1 MNLSQLRAV
10 VAVADHRNFSEAAL
24 TLNLTQSTVS
34 HAIASLE
41 EELGVPLF
49 VRGRRGAMPTP
60 AGESIA
66 DYARQILQLLEF
78 IQKEAGLH
86 KSSQGGQIRIAA
98 FRSVAT
104 HVLPTAIAQFRERYP
119 NVAVTIVECPEHLD
133 AEDILR
139 QGRADLGFIYLPT
152 SEEFQAWEI
161 LQDEY
166 VVLFPPSMPL
176 PPERLTWEELS
187 HLPLIVPPEDQP
199 CEIELYKHFAIHAPT
214 LNIAQNIAHKINQD
228 STIVSMVRQ
237 GLGVG
242 VLPRLAAEPLPP
254 GIQVCSL
261 PVPFKRVIGVAMLSS
276 TLHVPAVYAFLDV
289 LKHLN
294 GSQSAQRL
302 PYTGTTAPLISLAA
316 AARKQ
321 RNGD

>member
-24 TLNLTQSTVS
+24 ALNLTQSTVS

-49 VRGRRGAMPTP
+49 ARGRRGATPTP
-60 AGESIA
+60 AGENIA
-66 DYARQILQLLEF
+66 DYARQILQLLES

-86 KSSQGGQIRIAA
+86 RSLQGGQVRIAA

-104 HVLPTAIAQFRERYP
+104 HVLPTAIAQFGQRYP
-119 NVAVTIVECPEHLD
+119 DVTVTIVECSEHLD
-133 AEDILR
+133 AEEMLR
-139 QGRADLGFIYLPT
+139 DGRADLGFIYLPN
-152 SEEFQAWEI
+152 SDEFQTWEI

-166 VVLFPPSMPL
+166 VVLL
-176 PPERLTWEELS
+176 PPTLQLPHYRLTWEELS
-187 HLPLIVPPEDQP
+187 QLPLIVPPEDQP
-199 CEIELYKHFAIHAPT
+199 CDIELYKHFTIYAPT
-214 LNIAQNIAHKINQD
+214 LNVAHKINQD
-228 STIVSMVRQ
+228 STIVSMVMQ

-242 VLPRLAAEPLPP
+242 ILPRLAAEPLPQ
-254 GIQVCSL
+254 GIQVRSL

-289 LKHLN
+289 LKHLSP
-294 GSQSAQRL
+294 SQSAQML
-302 PYTGTTAPLISLAA
+302 PYTGTAAPLISLAA
-316 AARKQ
+316 SDARKQ
-321 RNGD
+321 IT